1 MPAQCTSSSCSPNH
15 QISRRSPTTHDIV
28 PILHL
33 ANYTKLTLARYEFPA
48 THTSRNTRSIST
60 VYSAQHVIG
69 ASHSY
74 MKQLQSY
81 LRRSP
86 RQTKG
91 VELEIDFDPEDV
103 RLELLV
109 VSYVE
114 E

>member
-1 MPAQCTSSSCSPNH
+1 
-15 QISRRSPTTHDIV
+15 
-28 PILHL
+28 
-33 ANYTKLTLARYEFPA
+33 
-48 THTSRNTRSIST
+48 
-60 VYSAQHVIG
+60 
-69 ASHSY
+69 